1 MTADSLL
8 QMDQSTDTNEA
19 IWKSEEVAQNWTAT
33 AAERER
39 ARAAQWRFMGELLPF
54 GEQDAFTFLDLGA
67 GTGAAARGILGVYP
81 RSTAIL
87 ADFSPQMIGEGE
99 RELEPF
105 AGRFRYVEFDMSTDN
120 WPVAIPATVD
130 AVVTSLCIH
139 HMPDHRKKGLFSEIL
154 DHLAPGRWSLNYD
167 PVSSADAVVE
177 AAWERVNDRQDP
189 EAASKRLHRT
199 PQEQS
204 RYENHTRFM
213 IPLTQQLDYLRAA
226 GFEGID
232 VYWKHLENV
241 IYGGC
246 RPT

>member
-1 MTADSLL
+1 MR
-8 QMDQSTDTNEA
+8 
-19 IWKSEEVAQNWTAT
+19 IAT
-33 AAERER
+33 IA
-39 ARAAQWRFMGELLPF
+39 
-54 GEQDAFTFLDLGA
+54 
-67 GTGAAARGILGVYP
+67 
-81 RSTAIL
+81 
-87 ADFSPQMIGEGE
+87 
-99 RELEPF
+99 
-105 AGRFRYVEFDMSTDN
+105 
-120 WPVAIPATVD
+120 
-130 AVVTSLCIH
+130 
-139 HMPDHRKKGLFSEIL
+139 
-154 DHLAPGRWSLNYD
+154 
-167 PVSSADAVVE
+167 
-177 AAWERVNDRQDP
+177 P